1 MSLHKTNDNFVSS
14 AFREFTTVSSAVKW
28 CKQYLSLMHQIVTPS
43 SVCCVLDID
52 GTILLNDG
60 TKAHCNAHIHELFQL
75 CKNLGFSIFVITARP
90 DGMEQ
95 RRWTE
100 DQLSQCGYPPHSY
113 QALFM
118 MPPEE
123 MRKMRANRGYNFSEY
138 KYKAREAIVKNYG
151 KNILL
156 SVGDQWGDFLRLP
169 SCKQTPREQRISGIV
184 ERLPSKKIYV
194 GNVSDWTWMSL
205 KLPAE

>member
-1 MSLHKTNDNFVSS
+1 MSFRKSNDQFVSS
-14 AFREFTTVSSAVKW
+14 AFQEFRSVAQAVEW
-28 CKQYLSLMHQIVTPS
+28 CKKYLNLMHEIVTPS

-52 GTILLNDG
+52 GTVLHNNG
-60 TKAHCNAHIHELFQL
+60 NKALCNSHIHDLFRL
-75 CKNLGFSIFVITARP
+75 CKSLGISVFIITARP
-90 DGMEQ
+90 DGPEQ

-123 MRKMRANRGYNFSEY
+123 VRKLRTNRGYNFSEY

-169 SCKQTPREQRISGIV
+169 SCPQSARESRISSVID
-184 ERLPSKKIYV
+184 RLPTDRIYV
-194 GNVSDWTWMSL
+194 GNLSDWTWMSL
-205 KLPAE
+205 KLPSE